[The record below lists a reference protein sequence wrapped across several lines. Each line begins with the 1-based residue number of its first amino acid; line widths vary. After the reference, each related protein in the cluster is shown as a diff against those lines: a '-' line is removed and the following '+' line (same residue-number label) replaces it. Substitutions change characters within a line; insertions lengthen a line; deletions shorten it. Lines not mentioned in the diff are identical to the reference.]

1 MTRYFMALF
10 VSLVTFG
17 LTADAALLR
26 VGPSE
31 LYQSINTA
39 YSASASGDTILIA
52 VGDFQED
59 LAVSHRVHI
68 IGGGVD
74 LVEWRGQL
82 SLNAGASRTTVEGVY
97 LSRADRLIRI
107 ASGVDSVHL
116 MRMRIHSTANY
127 GCCGSAY
134 PVVERTGDSPGA
146 RFFATGVAFKTD
158 HSGGYDWG
166 MYSYYARG
174 DNAEFRNCI
183 FAGNSSPAAG
193 HSPFGGN
200 FSSLLVQNS
209 VFLSFRQI
217 FNTTGSFPL
226 YFVNNIIYDWQSTA
240 NWGTLPASGTI
251 DYNASSDALPPGT
264 NGILLTVNPFVNFVE
279 ADNYI
284 FDSSDLH
291 LDLANGA
298 VCIDAGVPAI
308 LDLDG
313 SPSDLGIYGG
323 LTPYIDSGA
332 PNYPFTSS
340 MTVPPAITV
349 GQQLQIE
356 AQGRIGRG
364 Y

>member
-1 MTRYFMALF
+1 MKSWTMSLF
-10 VSLVTFG
+10 AVLLACG
-17 LTADAALLR
+17 LSADAALLR

-31 LYQSINTA
+31 LYHTINAA
-39 YSASASGDTILIA
+39 YSASASGDTIVIA

-107 ASGVDSVHL
+107 AANVDSVHL
-116 MRMRIHSTANY
+116 MRMRVHSTASY
-127 GCCGSAY
+127 GCCGNAY
-134 PVVERTGDSPGA
+134 PVVERTADSPGA
-146 RFFATGVAFKTD
+146 RFFATDVAFKTN
-158 HSGGYDWG
+158 HSGSYDWG
-166 MYSYYARG
+166 MYSYFARG

-183 FAGNSSPAAG
+183 FAGSSSPTAG

-209 VFLSFRQI
+209 VLLSFRQI
-217 FNTTGSFPL
+217 FNTTGSYPL

-240 NWGTLPASGTI
+240 NWGTIPASGTL

-264 NGILLTVNPFVNFVE
+264 NGILLIADPFVNFVE
-279 ADNYI
+279 ADNYV

-291 LDLANGA
+291 LDPANGV
-298 VCIDAGVPAI
+298 VCIDAGAPAI

-323 LTPYIDSGA
+323 LTPFIDSGA
-332 PNYPFTSS
+332 PNFPFTTSL
-340 MTVPPAITV
+340 TVPPAITV